1 MATGKNEPNKA
12 LGRYS
17 GCQARTGETGSVTSA
32 PEDPNKRSDKRM
44 RGARLPAVPAEVK
57 LRFGEGRISG
67 YLSALLGLC
76 ALGGVLCYHFPEALT
91 TAELRATYD
100 PEVLR
105 EVLLWV
111 LVAGSLSGAVNF
123 LFDKGRIAAIVGLTA
138 CLTAVLLGGWRVEAS
153 GAPAHRLSI
162 GLDWLILGL
171 LVSALVFIPIEK
183 AFGLRKSQP
192 ILRRQWWTDFQYFAI
207 NSLLVSYILL
217 VTVTAVPFTMSWAV
231 SESLQRTV
239 QSWPLWLQFL
249 AAVFCADMA
258 QYWTHRAYHSRY
270 MWKMHAVHHSAPVMD
285 WLAGS
290 RLHVLEILITRAAIL
305 GVLFLVGFSEAA
317 VEAYIVLVGVQAVFI
332 HANVGISFGPLNYI
346 LATPQYHHWHHSD
359 DRAAADTNF
368 AVHLPVIDMMFGT
381 FRLPKGQ
388 WPASYGVMGPPIPD
402 GLLAQT
408 VFPFRKD

>member
-1 MATGKNEPNKA
+1 M
-12 LGRYS
+12 S
-17 GCQARTGETGSVTSA
+17 
-32 PEDPNKRSDKRM
+32 
-44 RGARLPAVPAEVK
+44 AEVQ

-76 ALGGVLCYHFPEALT
+76 AFGGVLCYHFPEALT

-105 EVLLWV
+105 EVLFWA
-111 LVAGSLSGAVNF
+111 LVVGSLSGAINF
-123 LFDKGRIAAIVGLTA
+123 LFDKGRAAAIVGLIA
-138 CLTAVLLGGWRVEAS
+138 CLAAVLCGGSRVEAT
-153 GAPAHRLSI
+153 GAPSSPLSL

-183 AFGLRKSQP
+183 ALPLRSAQP

-217 VTVTAVPFTMSWAV
+217 VTVNAVPVTMSWAV
-231 SESLQRTV
+231 SDTLQRAV
-239 QSWPLWLQFL
+239 QSWPFALQFV

-258 QYWTHRAYHSRY
+258 QYWTHRFYHSKY
-270 MWKMHAVHHSAPVMD
+270 MWKVHAVHHSAAALD

-290 RLHVLEILITRAAIL
+290 RLHLIEILMTRAAIL
-305 GVLFLVGFSEAA
+305 GVLFLVGFSEPALQ
-317 VEAYIVLVGVQAVFI
+317 AYIVLVGVQAVFV
-332 HANVGISFGPLNYI
+332 HANVGLSFGVLNYI
-346 LATPQYHHWHHSD
+346 LVTPQFHHWHHSD

-368 AVHLPVIDMMFGT
+368 AVHLPVIDLMFGT

-388 WPASYGVMGPPIPD
+388 WPASYGVIGPPIPD
-402 GLLAQT
+402 GVIRQT
-408 VFPFRKD
+408 LSPFQKS

>member
-1 MATGKNEPNKA
+1 MPHRVEVLTGVIAP
-12 LGRYS
+12 S
-17 GCQARTGETGSVTSA
+17 RTEIRCGDVLV
-32 PEDPNKRSDKRM
+32 M
-44 RGARLPAVPAEVK
+44 RGAS
-57 LRFGEGRISG
+57 SG
-67 YLSALLGLC
+67 CCVVWA
-76 ALGGVLCYHFPEALT
+76 
-91 TAELRATYD
+91 
-100 PEVLR
+100 
-105 EVLLWV
+105 
-111 LVAGSLSGAVNF
+111 
-123 LFDKGRIAAIVGLTA
+123 FD
-138 CLTAVLLGGWRVEAS
+138 
-153 GAPAHRLSI
+153 
-162 GLDWLILGL
+162 
-171 LVSALVFIPIEK
+171 
-183 AFGLRKSQP
+183 
-192 ILRRQWWTDFQYFAI
+192 
-207 NSLLVSYILL
+207 
-217 VTVTAVPFTMSWAV
+217 
-231 SESLQRTV
+231 ESLARYG
-239 QSWPLWLQFL
+239 
-249 AAVFCADMA
+249 ADMA